1 RSSWRRGRG
10 ATSRSVA
17 RSTSARSTSWPTTCP
32 PFPSCTRNP
41 SGWSR
46 AACEGS
52 ASTRR
57 VACAASRRP
66 GGCSEPGAAQDR
78 EHPARRGRSAA
89 PRLGL
94 PRPRPRRSGGRDPRR
109 ASDGG
114 RPGGAPQGA
123 APRPQRLG
131 PDGVFRARRARPGSP
146 QLGSPVSGPSLR
158 PHRAGLSSHGPP
170 RADLAGLRADDR
182 PSARSRRR
190 APPPHRRRHARQR
203 LCRAGSGAAAHL
215 DRSALHSRLRHPPGL
230 VARFGI
236 RVGQEPGAAHGDAGA
251 GAGRIPRPHDPR
263 LASRHAGRGLRAHG
277 AGQGAAPDAGALPP
291 RLPQRALARAHRR
304 WTAARSAARWSGG
317 NGEGLRLSRDGKPA
331 APGDRPA
338 RLQHGPR
345 LRPRLHLLLPSRQP
359 PDRPRLPGGR
369 PEDEGAKLSAEL
381 PLPLTEETEI
391 QPRRRPLVEGLG
403 PRIGL
408 AIVAVLVLVAILAPW
423 LSPHDPREV
432 ALDRELLPPSAAHP
446 LGTAENGVDVLSH
459 VLWGARIS
467 LSVGVLATLISAVV
481 GTLLGAWAGMVGGL
495 VDEALMRV
503 VDVLLAFPGILLAIF
518 ITAVLGPSLAN
529 VILALC
535 ATGWTGYARLARAMV
550 LSLREREF
558 VL

>member
-1 RSSWRRGRG
+1 DLDEARARLRQAFPGGEPIRLTLKTSTDRFRRSVALALKAQLAEVGIDVVVQSLEWGTLMGDLKRGNFQLATLKWTPVIDPDILRLAYHSGSIPTAESGWGVETAAGTATPSWTRSSWRRGRG

-78 EHPARRGRSAA
+78 AHPARRGRSAA

-215 DRSALHSRLRHPPGL
+215 DRSALRSRLRHPPGL

-263 LASRHAGRGLRAHG
+263 LASRHAG
-277 AGQGAAPDAGALPP
+277 
-291 RLPQRALARAHRR
+291 
-304 WTAARSAARWSGG
+304 
-317 NGEGLRLSRDGKPA
+317 
-331 APGDRPA
+331 
-338 RLQHGPR
+338 
-345 LRPRLHLLLPSRQP
+345 
-359 PDRPRLPGGR
+359 
-369 PEDEGAKLSAEL
+369 
-381 PLPLTEETEI
+381 
-391 QPRRRPLVEGLG
+391 
-403 PRIGL
+403 
-408 AIVAVLVLVAILAPW
+408 
-423 LSPHDPREV
+423 
-432 ALDRELLPPSAAHP
+432 
-446 LGTAENGVDVLSH
+446 
-459 VLWGARIS
+459 
-467 LSVGVLATLISAVV
+467 
-481 GTLLGAWAGMVGGL
+481 
-495 VDEALMRV
+495 
-503 VDVLLAFPGILLAIF
+503 
-518 ITAVLGPSLAN
+518 
-529 VILALC
+529 
-535 ATGWTGYARLARAMV
+535 
-550 LSLREREF
+550 
-558 VL
+558 